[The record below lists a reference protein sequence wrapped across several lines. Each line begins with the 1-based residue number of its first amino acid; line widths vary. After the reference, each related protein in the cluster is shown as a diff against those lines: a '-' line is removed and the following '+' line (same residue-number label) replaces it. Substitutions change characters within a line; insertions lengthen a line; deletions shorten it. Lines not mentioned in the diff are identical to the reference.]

1 MPRPGLRVCSKKKVK
16 VKLPGGGTAV
26 HYKREKPKPAKCAIC
41 GAQLGGVPRLLP
53 HELRALPKSSRRP
66 TRPYGGYLCPSCLKL
81 GLQRAILGQKK

>member
-41 GAQLGGVPRLLP
+41 GAQLGGVPRL
-53 HELRALPKSSRRP
+53 
-66 TRPYGGYLCPSCLKL
+66 
-81 GLQRAILGQKK
+81 